1 MICFQMSGATL
12 AMPIPTVQPI
22 SSKEMTDQ
30 EMINYVNLKHFYE
43 EAQSLMY
50 FFDANPMKHIKG

>member
-1 MICFQMSGATL
+1 MSGAAL

-30 EMINYVNLKHFYE
+30 EVINYVNLKHFYE